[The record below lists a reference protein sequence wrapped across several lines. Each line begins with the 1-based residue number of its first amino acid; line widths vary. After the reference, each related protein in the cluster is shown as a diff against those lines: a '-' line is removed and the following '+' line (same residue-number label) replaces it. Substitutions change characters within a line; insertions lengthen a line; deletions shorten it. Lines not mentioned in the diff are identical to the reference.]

1 MRVYISGKIGEEVIS
16 DATRRKF
23 GRAEEMLRAKGHE
36 AFNPTSEKWQRTLRR
51 TYEKDLKGE
60 SAWIEGTFPGFYTC
74 CLLRDLMM
82 LSTKDAIY
90 LLEDWQQSPGAKAEY
105 QFAVAAGKRMYFA
118 DRHDACEYLI
128 ERMYREAEESGK
140 PIEYDGLQDRN
151 DIEIAYFKKHLH
163 EAWWPPEGK
172 EAGK

>member
-36 AFNPTSEKWQRTLRR
+36 VFNPTSEKWQRTLRR
-51 TYEKDLKGE
+51 TYEKDLKAE
-60 SAWIEGTFPGFYTC
+60 SAWIEGTFPDLYTY
-74 CLLRDLMM
+74 CLLRDLMT

-90 LLEDWQQSPGAKAEY
+90 LLEDWRESPGATAEY
-105 QFAVAAGKRMYFA
+105 YFAKATGKRMYFA
-118 DRHDACEYLI
+118 DRRDACEHLI
-128 ERMYREAEESGK
+128 ERMYREAIESGK

-151 DIEIAYFKKHLH
+151 DIEIAYFQKHLD
-163 EAWWPPEGK
+163 EAWLPLGEEVEP
-172 EAGK
+172 